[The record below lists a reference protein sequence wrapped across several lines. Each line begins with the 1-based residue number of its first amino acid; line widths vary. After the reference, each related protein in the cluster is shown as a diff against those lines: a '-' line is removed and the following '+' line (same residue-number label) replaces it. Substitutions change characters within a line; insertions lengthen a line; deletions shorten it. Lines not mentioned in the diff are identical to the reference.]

1 MKETK
6 VIRVSKETY
15 DWLNTHGKVTNSFDT
30 VIRKLIEFYEKH
42 KEAKK

>member
-15 DWLNTHGKVTNSFDT
+15 DWLNSHGKVTNSFDA

-42 KEAKK
+42 KEAKE